1 MFGWVHKAIRKLA
14 SKHPFVPQGRERK
27 REAACK
33 RPADILQP
41 CHGTGGQGALTA
53 EEGAAPTRP
62 GQESPREARR
72 GRTHAWGSLG
82 GSSLG

>member
-1 MFGWVHKAIRKLA
+1 MLGWVHKAIRKLA
-14 SKHPFVPQGRERK
+14 SNHPFVPQGRERK

-41 CHGTGGQGALTA
+41 CQGTGGQGALTA

-62 GQESPREARR
+62 GQESP
-72 GRTHAWGSLG
+72 
-82 GSSLG
+82 